1 MKMKTFKIGDF
12 ITFGGAIVSDVRKI
26 ELHETL
32 TASGGRRLNFDGS
45 YYAADVP
52 EPGGGDAVKGMML
65 GADFYMLLCYENLSG
80 KMEQGLIPPKERLI
94 EQPEPPLCRFGRNRL
109 MPVTVTGSWLKTV
122 WPFCSC
128 RRRWIIRCGRCAP
141 VLRRSPKRRNIF
153 VRDWGCANFCS
164 AGSKQQSVLQ
174 FAYHSARRTG
184 TERVRI
190 GALTAKIRSLCQKSL
205 IFYALLTFKN
215 TVSAKIDF
223 KAVFLPVETKRVFI
237 SRIIR

>member
-223 KAVFLPVETKRVFI
+223 KAVFCP
-237 SRIIR
+237 